1 MRASWPTAPPIFVES
16 CNLAKKGKTSP
27 QLRVIDPL
35 MRRLDF
41 VWRAFSLGFH
51 FDLAIGVNQVR
62 IGQLRRY
69 SVERGNRAGDEIRGT

>member
-1 MRASWPTAPPIFVES
+1 
-16 CNLAKKGKTSP
+16 
-27 QLRVIDPL
+27 VIDPL
-35 MRRLDF
+35 MRRLDY